1 MKFGTDG
8 EKCRFGVNSYKA
20 MELDKIGAELEQL
33 SVMVGGWR
41 AAGRIDELER
51 DLALE
56 KLRRIYEAVRFA
68 APLERNTESESE
80 QPVEVPVNLDLDRML
95 GIMPLTEEEPGELI
109 AGSQLAE
116 ERDGLSA
123 DSAAE
128 ESAPKQEAAVAPA
141 PQREEPVEQ
150 PGVDSALQEAVMP
163 EPEQNVAA
171 APEAVPVSEPVRETV
186 SEPVAGPVPEPAASQ
201 PAAVRQTVI
210 EPALFGMDEIV
221 QHKRK
226 QRVIMSLYDEHPGT
240 ARPASEPV
248 AKPEPLPLTE
258 PKPVREEPE
267 AAAEPAAT
275 PEPLPEPLR
284 INETEPE
291 TQPEE
296 ATESVPAAPE
306 SDREPENKAA
316 AETPAQVL
324 GEVINR
330 GVQTLGETIAPPRD
344 AVSDMA
350 HKTPVT
356 DLREAIGIND
366 KFLLIRD
373 LFDGDAA
380 ACDAAIDTLN
390 GFDDL
395 DDCMIHI
402 AEHYAWN
409 PNSDGARLLVELL
422 ERKLA

>member
-1 MKFGTDG
+1 MK
-8 EKCRFGVNSYKA
+8 
-20 MELDKIGAELEQL
+20 LDKISVELEQL
-33 SVMVGGWR
+33 SALAGGWKTI
-41 AAGRIDELER
+41 GRIDDLER

-68 APLERNTESESE
+68 ASAEPNAVPESG
-80 QPVEVPVNLDLDRML
+80 QAVKMPVNLDLDQML
-95 GIMPLTEEEPGELI
+95 GVIPMTEEEPGEKVYVPEKK
-109 AGSQLAE
+109 AGGPASVGLAAEAFAIVAE
-116 ERDGLSA
+116 EPFADQKDAASLGPETGGAPVRPEPVSA
-123 DSAAE
+123 RQ
-128 ESAPKQEAAVAPA
+128 ESVASVPERSVAVVQEAA
-141 PQREEPVEQ
+141 
-150 PGVDSALQEAVMP
+150 
-163 EPEQNVAA
+163 
-171 APEAVPVSEPVRETV
+171 PVSET
-186 SEPVAGPVPEPAASQ
+186 ASRQ
-201 PAAVRQTVI
+201 PAAERPTVI
-210 EPALFGMDEIV
+210 EPGLFGMDEIV

-226 QRVIMSLYDEHPGT
+226 QRVIMSLYDEHPGAART
-240 ARPASEPV
+240 ARESAGKPEPSPCKEPELAGEESGTIAEPFRISEPDSEPV
-248 AKPEPLPLTE
+248 SVPETKPEAEAETKTASASAAAKPMEVTDN
-258 PKPVREEPE
+258 
-267 AAAEPAAT
+267 ASAAEA
-275 PEPLPEPLR
+275 L
-284 INETEPE
+284 
-291 TQPEE
+291 
-296 ATESVPAAPE
+296 APG
-306 SDREPENKAA
+306 A
-316 AETPAQVL
+316 VL

-330 GVQTLGETIAPPRD
+330 GVQTLGETIASPRD

-350 HKTPVT
+350 HKAPVT